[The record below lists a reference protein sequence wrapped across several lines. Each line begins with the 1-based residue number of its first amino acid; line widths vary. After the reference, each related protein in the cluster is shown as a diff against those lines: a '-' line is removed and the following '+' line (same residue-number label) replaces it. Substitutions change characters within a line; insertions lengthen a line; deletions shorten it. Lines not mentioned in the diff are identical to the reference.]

1 MSWKAQGWAIEQKTG
16 SASNKWVLMVLSSFA
31 DENDACFPSLKTICK
46 ITELSKSTVIRCLK
60 DLKRGGFI
68 KIEERFTDINESKRQ
83 TSNLYTLNI
92 GYQYETSGYH
102 KETPPSITEKPHIT
116 NNKKPIY
123 TEDFNEWWNLYPRK
137 AGSKTK
143 AFQIWSKI
151 VDKELDIQQL
161 YSFTVKYKQSI
172 KDTDIKFIPH
182 ATTWLNGRRWET
194 IEEANIKKVNL
205 NQLVG

>member
-1 MSWKAQGWAIEQKTG
+1 MSWQAQGWAIEQKTG
-16 SASNKWVLMVLSSFA
+16 SSSNKWVLMVLASFA
-31 DENDACFPSLKTICK
+31 DENNECFPSFKTLTK

-60 DLKRGGFI
+60 DLERGGFI
-68 KIEERFTDINESKRQ
+68 DIKERFADYKESKRQ

-92 GYQYETSGYH
+92 GCHSDTNGYH
-102 KETPPSITEKPHIT
+102 KETPPSIKVKPHIT
-116 NNKKPIY
+116 NNNKPIY

-137 AGSKTK
+137 AGSKNK

-161 YSFTVKYKQSI
+161 YSFTEKYKQSI
-172 KDTDIKFIPH
+172 KNTDEKFIPH

-194 IEEANIKKVNL
+194 IEEKNNKINL